1 VQPSLI
7 PLVARAALH
16 ADHIA
21 LIDAAGSSTY
31 AGLLARSA
39 QAADRLLG
47 DESDLGGARV
57 AFLCAP
63 GIGYAVAQWAIWRAG
78 GIAVPLCTTHP
89 APELDYVIEDSG
101 ASILICDPE
110 FEPLLAPI
118 AERRGLGL
126 VRSADLERGE
136 ERVLPDVDSRRG
148 AMLLY
153 TSGTTGKPKGVLST
167 HAIVTAQVESI
178 VTAWE
183 WSESDRVLHVL
194 PLHHLHGILNLLC
207 CALYSGASCE
217 FMPRFDARR
226 VWDRIARGDGLT
238 LFMAVP
244 AIYAKLAQA
253 FAEAPEEERAR
264 MSAGCAA
271 LRLMVSGSAALP
283 TSLLDRWR
291 ALSGHTLLERY
302 GMTEFGMGLGNPLH
316 GERGAGSVGTP
327 FPGVKV
333 RLHDEQG
340 REVEDGD
347 PGEIQVS
354 GPGVFAEYWRR
365 PDATRDAFTSDGWFK
380 TGDVAVHE
388 RGAYRILGRQSL
400 DILKTGGFKVS
411 ALEIEE
417 VVREH
422 PAIREC
428 AIVGVPDEMWGQRVA
443 AAIVLHP
450 SAQLELEA
458 LRAWGKE
465 RLAPYKLPSLL
476 RIVRDLPR
484 NAMGKVQKSEI
495 TRWFELRHNPHE

>member
-1 VQPSLI
+1 VRSSSI
-7 PLVARAALH
+7 PLVARAALY
-16 ADHIA
+16 ADRIA
-21 LIDAAGSSTY
+21 LIDTSGSLTY
-31 AGLLARSA
+31 AGLLAQSER
-39 QAADRLLG
+39 AADRLLG
-47 DESDLGGARV
+47 DESDLRGTPI
-57 AFLCAP
+57 AFLCRP
-63 GIGYAVAQWAIWRAG
+63 GTGYVVAKWAIWRAG

-89 APELDYVIEDSG
+89 APELDYVIEDCG
-101 ASILICDPE
+101 ASTLICEPE
-110 FEPLLAPI
+110 FEALLEPI
-118 AERRGLGL
+118 AKRRELRL
-126 VRSADLERGE
+126 IRSAELESGE
-136 ERVLPDVDSRRG
+136 QRQLPDVDQSRG

-167 HAIVTAQVESI
+167 HSIVAAQVESI

-183 WSESDRVLHVL
+183 WTERDRVLHVL

-217 FMPRFDARR
+217 FMPRFDPGR

-253 FAEAPEEERAR
+253 FDEAPRSERER

-283 TSLLDRWR
+283 TSLLERWR
-291 ALSGHTLLERY
+291 AISGHTLLERY

-316 GERGAGSVGTP
+316 GERRAGAVGAP
-327 FPGVKV
+327 FPGVLV

-340 REVEDGD
+340 RVVQDGE
-347 PGEIQVS
+347 PGEIQVN

-365 PDATRDAFTSDGWFK
+365 PEATRDAFTADGWFK

-428 AIVGVPDEMWGQRVA
+428 AIVGVPDEVWGQRVA
-443 AAIVLHP
+443 AAVVLQP
-450 SAQLELEA
+450 GASLALEV

-476 RIVRDLPR
+476 CILPDLPR
-484 NAMGKVQKSEI
+484 NAMGKVQKSEL
-495 TRWFELRHNPHE
+495 TLRFARHEDPSE

>member
-1 VQPSLI
+1 
-7 PLVARAALH
+7 VARAALH
-16 ADHIA
+16 TDRIA

-31 AGLLARSA
+31 AGLLAQSER
-39 QAADRLLG
+39 AADRLLG
-47 DESDLGGARV
+47 DELDLREARI
-57 AFLCAP
+57 AFLCSP
-63 GIGYAVAQWAIWRAG
+63 GVGYAVAQWGIWRAG

-89 APELDYVIEDSG
+89 PPELDYVIEDSE
-101 ASILICDPE
+101 ASLLICDPE
-110 FEPLLAPI
+110 FEALLQPI
-118 AERRGLGL
+118 AERRGLRLIG
-126 VRSADLERGE
+126 SSDLQSGERRE
-136 ERVLPDVDSRRG
+136 LPDVDPGRG

-153 TSGTTGKPKGVLST
+153 TSGTTGRPKGVLST
-167 HAIVTAQVESI
+167 HAIIAAQVESI

-183 WSESDRVLHVL
+183 WSERDRVLHVL

-226 VWDRIARGDGLT
+226 VWERIARGDGLT

-253 FAEAPEEERAR
+253 FADAPPEERAR
-264 MSAGCAA
+264 MSAGCRA

-283 TSLLDRWR
+283 ASLLDRWR

-316 GERGAGSVGTP
+316 GERRPGFVGIP
-327 FPGVKV
+327 FPGVRV
-333 RLHDEQG
+333 RLHDERG
-340 REVEDGD
+340 RVVDSGE

-354 GPGVFAEYWRR
+354 GPGVFAQYWRR
-365 PDATRDAFTSDGWFK
+365 PDATRDAFTADGWFR
-380 TGDVAVHE
+380 TGDVAVYE
-388 RGAYRILGRQSL
+388 GGAYRILGRQSL

-422 PAIREC
+422 PAILEC
-428 AIVGVPDEMWGQRVA
+428 AIVGVPDEVWGQRVA
-443 AAIVLHP
+443 AAVVLQP
-450 SAQLELEA
+450 GASLDLEA
-458 LRAWGKE
+458 LRTWGRE

-476 RIVRDLPR
+476 SVLPDLPR
-484 NAMGKVQKSEI
+484 NAMGKVQKSELA
-495 TRWFELRHNPHE
+495 RRFAAPDHALE

>member
-1 VQPSLI
+1 VHTSSI

-16 ADHIA
+16 ADKVA

-31 AGLLARSA
+31 AGLLAHSQR
-39 QAADRLLG
+39 AADRLLG
-47 DESDLGGARV
+47 DESDLRGARI
-57 AFLCAP
+57 AFLCGP
-63 GIGYAVAQWAIWRAG
+63 GIGYAVGQWAIWRAG

-101 ASILICDPE
+101 ASTLICDPE
-110 FEPLLAPI
+110 FEALLGPI
-118 AERRGLGL
+118 AERRGLRL
-126 VRSADLERGE
+126 LRSADLETGR
-136 ERVLPDVDSRRG
+136 ERELPDVDAGRG

-167 HAIVTAQVESI
+167 HAIVAAQVESI

-183 WSESDRVLHVL
+183 WSQSDRVLHVL

-207 CALYSGASCE
+207 CALYSGACCE

-253 FAEAPEEERAR
+253 FAEASGEERER

-291 ALSGHTLLERY
+291 AISGHTLLERY

-316 GERGAGSVGTP
+316 GERRPGSVGTP

-333 RLHDEQG
+333 RLQDEQG
-340 REVEDGD
+340 HVVEDGE
-347 PGEIQVS
+347 PGEIQVR

-443 AAIVLHP
+443 AAIVLQPGAH
-450 SAQLELEA
+450 LELDA
-458 LRAWGKE
+458 LRAWGRE

-476 RIVRDLPR
+476 CIVADLPR
-484 NAMGKVQKSEI
+484 NAMGKVQKSEL
-495 TRWFELRHNPHE
+495 TRRFELPDNQSG